1 MSENKNTSM
10 DLSVDLNGLILHN
23 PITVA
28 SGTFGFGR
36 EYGEYVDLNN
46 IGGIM
51 VKGLTLLPRLGND
64 SPRVAETPMG
74 MLNSVGLQ
82 NPGVEHFLR
91 EDLPWLSQF
100 NTKVIANINGTNLE
114 EYCLIAEKTSV
125 KGIHS
130 LELNISCPNVKAG
143 GLAFGT
149 DPEMV
154 YKVTKAV
161 RENTGHH
168 LMVKLS
174 PNVKDIKEIAL
185 AAEAG
190 GADCLSM
197 INTLQGMVIDIDSRK
212 PILARGIGGLSGPA
226 VKPVAVRMVYE
237 AASVVKIPVLGMGG
251 ISNYKD
257 AIEFALAGASAISI
271 GTANF
276 VNPTVTEEVLAG
288 ITMWMRAKGIN
299 SWRELIGT
307 VDFPKATAP
316 SQCNFSID

>member
-1 MSENKNTSM
+1 MSNPIMK
-10 DLSVDLNGLILHN
+10 VDLNGLILHN

-36 EYGEYVDLNN
+36 EYAEYVDLND

-51 VKGLTLLPRLGND
+51 VKGLTLKPRAGNP

-82 NPGVEHFLR
+82 NPGIEYFIEHEIPYLR
-91 EDLPWLSQF
+91 QF
-100 NTKVIANINGTNLE
+100 NTAIIANINGTNIE
-114 EYCLIAEKTSV
+114 EYCEIAEITSKADV
-125 KGIHS
+125 DS

-149 DPEMV
+149 DPNMV

-161 RENTGHH
+161 REASGNKH
-168 LMVKLS
+168 LIVKLS

-185 AAEAG
+185 AAEEA

-197 INTLQGMVIDIDSRK
+197 INTLTGMVIDINSRK
-212 PILARGIGGLSGPA
+212 PILARGIGGMSGPA

-237 AASVVKIPVLGMGG
+237 TAGVVKIPIIGMGG
-251 ISNYKD
+251 ISNYRD
-257 AIEFALAGASAISI
+257 VVEFMLAGAGAISI

-276 VNPTVTEEVLAG
+276 VDPMVTKRVLNDLTSYLKSNN
-288 ITMWMRAKGIN
+288 IDNIN
-299 SWRELIGT
+299 DIVGKVIR
-307 VDFPKATAP
+307 
-316 SQCNFSID
+316 

>member
-1 MSENKNTSM
+1 MSNPIMK
-10 DLSVDLNGLILHN
+10 VDLNGLVLHN

-36 EYGEYVDLNN
+36 EYAEYVDLND

-51 VKGLTLLPRLGND
+51 VKGLTLKPRAGNP

-82 NPGVEHFLR
+82 NPGIEYFIEHEIPYLR
-91 EDLPWLSQF
+91 QF
-100 NTKVIANINGTNLE
+100 NTAIIANINGTNIE
-114 EYCLIAEKTSV
+114 EYCEIAEITSKADV
-125 KGIHS
+125 DS

-149 DPEMV
+149 DPNMV

-161 RENTGHH
+161 REASGNKH
-168 LMVKLS
+168 LIVKLS

-185 AAEAG
+185 AAEEA

-197 INTLQGMVIDIDSRK
+197 INTLTGMVIDINSRT
-212 PILARGIGGLSGPA
+212 PILARGIGGMSGPA

-237 AASVVKIPVLGMGG
+237 TAGVVKIPIIGMGG

-257 AIEFALAGASAISI
+257 VVEFMLAGAGAISI

-276 VNPTVTEEVLAG
+276 VDPRVTKRVLNDLTSYLKSNN
-288 ITMWMRAKGIN
+288 IDNIN
-299 SWRELIGT
+299 DIVGKVIR
-307 VDFPKATAP
+307 
-316 SQCNFSID
+316 

>member
-1 MSENKNTSM
+1 MSKPN
-10 DLSVDLNGLILHN
+10 LQVDLNGLILHN

-36 EYGEYVDLNN
+36 EYAEYVDLND

-51 VKGLTLLPRLGND
+51 VKGLTLKPRAGNP

-82 NPGVEHFLR
+82 NPGIDYFIEHEIPYLR
-91 EDLPWLSQF
+91 QF
-100 NTKVIANINGTNLE
+100 NTAIIANINGTNIE
-114 EYCLIAEKTSV
+114 EYCEIAEITSKADV
-125 KGIHS
+125 DS

-149 DPEMV
+149 DPNMV

-161 RENTGHH
+161 REASGNKH
-168 LMVKLS
+168 LIVKLS

-185 AAEAG
+185 AAEEA

-197 INTLQGMVIDIDSRK
+197 INTLTGMVIDINSRK
-212 PILARGIGGLSGPA
+212 PILARGIGGMSGPA

-237 AASVVKIPVLGMGG
+237 TAGVVNIPIIGMGG
-251 ISNYKD
+251 ITDYKD
-257 AIEFALAGASAISI
+257 AVEFLLAGANAISI

-276 VNPTVTEEVLAG
+276 TDPMVTKRILNNLTSYLKSNN
-288 ITMWMRAKGIN
+288 IDNIN
-299 SWRELIGT
+299 DIVGKVIR
-307 VDFPKATAP
+307 
-316 SQCNFSID
+316 

>member
-1 MSENKNTSM
+1 MSNPN
-10 DLSVDLNGLILHN
+10 LSVDLNGLVLHN

-51 VKGLTLLPRLGND
+51 VKGLTLKPRAGNP

-82 NPGVEHFLR
+82 NPGIEYFIEHEIPFLR
-91 EDLPWLSQF
+91 QF
-100 NTKVIANINGTNLE
+100 KTKIIANINGTNIE
-114 EYCLIAEKTSV
+114 EYCEMAEITSKADV
-125 KGIHS
+125 DS

-149 DPEMV
+149 DPNMV

-161 RENTGHH
+161 REASGNKH
-168 LMVKLS
+168 LIVKLS
-174 PNVKDIKEIAL
+174 PNVTDIKSIAL
-185 AAEAG
+185 AAEEA

-197 INTLQGMVIDIDSRK
+197 INTLTGMVIDIDSRK

-237 AASVVKIPVLGMGG
+237 TAGVVNIPIIGMGG
-251 ISNYKD
+251 ISTYKD
-257 AIEFALAGASAISI
+257 AVEFILAGSNAISI

-276 VNPTVTEEVLAG
+276 VDPTTCQRVLDDLTSYLKSHN
-288 ITMWMRAKGIN
+288 ISDIN
-299 SWRELIGT
+299 DLVGRVIR
-307 VDFPKATAP
+307 
-316 SQCNFSID
+316 

>member
-1 MSENKNTSM
+1 MFKP
-10 DLSVDLNGLILHN
+10 DLKVDLNGLVMNN

-36 EYGEYVDLNN
+36 EYGEYVDLNK

-51 VKGLTLLPRLGND
+51 VKGLTLKPRMGNP

-82 NPGVEHFLR
+82 NPGIEYFMEHEIPFLR
-91 EDLPWLSQF
+91 QYD
-100 NTKVIANINGTNLE
+100 TKIIANINGTNIE
-114 EYCLIAEKTSV
+114 EYCEIAEITSKADV
-125 KGIHS
+125 DS

-149 DPEMV
+149 DPKMV
-154 YKVTKAV
+154 HKITKAV
-161 RENTGHH
+161 REASGNKH
-168 LMVKLS
+168 LIVKLS
-174 PNVKDIKEIAL
+174 PNVKDIKEIAI
-185 AAEAG
+185 AAEEA

-197 INTLQGMVIDIDSRK
+197 INTLTGMVIDINSRK

-237 AASVVKIPVLGMGG
+237 AAGVVNIPIIGMGG
-251 ISNYKD
+251 ISKYED
-257 AIEFALAGASAISI
+257 AVEFLLAGADAFSI

-276 VNPTVTEEVLAG
+276 VDPTVCEKVLNDLTLYMESNN
-288 ITMWMRAKGIN
+288 IRSIK
-299 SWRELIGT
+299 ELVGQVI
-307 VDFPKATAP
+307 K
-316 SQCNFSID
+316 

>member
-1 MSENKNTSM
+1 MFKP
-10 DLSVDLNGLILHN
+10 DLSVDLNGLKMHN

-36 EYGEYVDLNN
+36 EYAEYIDLNK

-51 VKGLTLLPRLGND
+51 VKGLTLKPRLGNA

-82 NPGVEHFLR
+82 NPGIDYFIEHEIPFLR
-91 EDLPWLSQF
+91 QYD
-100 NTKVIANINGTNLE
+100 TKIIANINGTNIE
-114 EYCLIAEKTSV
+114 EYCEIAEITSKADV
-125 KGIHS
+125 DS

-149 DPEMV
+149 DPNMV
-154 YKVTKAV
+154 HKVTKAV
-161 RENTGHH
+161 RAAAGDKH
-168 LMVKLS
+168 LIVKLS
-174 PNVKDIKEIAL
+174 PNVKDIKEIAI
-185 AAEAG
+185 AAEEA

-197 INTLQGMVIDIDSRK
+197 INTLTGMVIDINSRK

-237 AASVVKIPVLGMGG
+237 TAGVVNIPIIGMGG
-251 ISNYKD
+251 ISNYSD
-257 AIEFALAGASAISI
+257 AVEFILAGADAFSI

-276 VNPTVTEEVLAG
+276 VDPTVCEKVLNDL
-288 ITMWMRAKGIN
+288 TLYMESNKIN
-299 SWRELIGT
+299 SIKELVGQVI
-307 VDFPKATAP
+307 K
-316 SQCNFSID
+316 

>member
-1 MSENKNTSM
+1 MSNPN
-10 DLSVDLNGLILHN
+10 LQVDLNGLVLHN

-36 EYGEYVDLNN
+36 EYSEYVDLNN

-51 VKGLTLLPRLGND
+51 VKGLTLKPKAGNP

-82 NPGVEHFLR
+82 NPGIDYFIENEIPFLR
-91 EDLPWLSQF
+91 QF
-100 NTKVIANINGTNLE
+100 KTKIIANINGTNIE
-114 EYCLIAEKTSV
+114 EYCEMAEITSKADV
-125 KGIHS
+125 DS

-161 RENTGHH
+161 RKAAGNKH
-168 LMVKLS
+168 LIVKLS

-185 AAEAG
+185 AAEEA

-197 INTLQGMVIDIDSRK
+197 INTLTGMVIDIDSRK
-212 PILARGIGGLSGPA
+212 PILARGIGGMSGPA
-226 VKPVAVRMVYE
+226 VKPVAVRLVYE
-237 AASVVKIPVLGMGG
+237 AAGVVKIPIIGMGG
-251 ISNYKD
+251 ISNYRD
-257 AIEFALAGASAISI
+257 AVEFMLAGSDAISI

-276 VNPTVTEEVLAG
+276 MDPTVCQKVLDDLTLYMKKNN
-288 ITMWMRAKGIN
+288 IK
-299 SWRELIGT
+299 
-307 VDFPKATAP
+307 
-316 SQCNFSID
+316 SIKDIVGKVVR

>member
-1 MSENKNTSM
+1 MCKAI
-10 DLSVDLNGLILHN
+10 DLSVDLNGLTLHN

-51 VKGLTLLPRLGND
+51 VKGLTLAPRLGND
-64 SPRVAETPMG
+64 GPRVAETPMG

-82 NPGVEHFLR
+82 NPGIEHFLK
-91 EDLPWLSQF
+91 EDLPWLSQYK
-100 NTKVIANINGTNLE
+100 TKVIANINGTTLE
-114 EYCLIAEKTSV
+114 EYCRIAELASV

-161 RENTGHH
+161 RAHTGHH

-190 GADCLSM
+190 GADCLSL

-226 VKPVAVRMVYE
+226 VKPVAMRMVYE
-237 AASVVKIPVLGMGG
+237 AASVVGIPVLGMGG
-251 ISNYKD
+251 ISTYKD
-257 AIEFALAGASAISI
+257 AIEFAIAGAAAISI

-276 VNPTVTEEVLAG
+276 VNPRVTEEVLEG
-288 ITMWMRAKGIN
+288 ILAWMQA
-299 SWRELIGT
+299 REISKWTDLVGT
-307 VDFPKATAP
+307 LDFPKATAP
-316 SQCNFSID
+316 SQCTFSLD

>member
-1 MSENKNTSM
+1 MSKL
-10 DLSVDLNGLILHN
+10 DLSVDLNGLIMKN

-51 VKGLTLLPRLGND
+51 VKGLTLKPRPGNP
-64 SPRVAETPMG
+64 SPRIAETPMG

-82 NPGVEHFLR
+82 NPGIEYFIEHEIPFLR
-91 EDLPWLSQF
+91 QYD
-100 NTKVIANINGTNLE
+100 TKIIANINGTNIE
-114 EYCLIAEKTSV
+114 EYCEIAEITSKADV
-125 KGIHS
+125 DS

-161 RENTGHH
+161 RKASGQKH
-168 LMVKLS
+168 LIVKLS
-174 PNVKDIKEIAL
+174 PNVKDIKEIGL
-185 AAEAG
+185 AAEAA

-197 INTLQGMVIDIDSRK
+197 INTLTGMVIDIDSRK

-237 AASVVKIPVLGMGG
+237 TASVVKIPIIGMGG
-251 ISNYKD
+251 ISTYSD
-257 AIEFALAGASAISI
+257 AVEFLLAGASAFSI

-276 VNPTVTEEVLAG
+276 IDPKVCELVLKDLTSYMNRHNIENIKTLVG
-288 ITMWMRAKGIN
+288 QVIR
-299 SWRELIGT
+299 
-307 VDFPKATAP
+307 P
-316 SQCNFSID
+316 

>member
-1 MSENKNTSM
+1 MNNPN
-10 DLSVDLNGLILHN
+10 LQVDLNGLILHN

-36 EYGEYVDLNN
+36 EYAEYVDLNN

-51 VKGLTLLPRLGND
+51 VKGLTLKPRVGNP

-82 NPGVEHFLR
+82 NPGIEYFIENEIPFLR
-91 EDLPWLSQF
+91 QF
-100 NTKVIANINGTNLE
+100 NTKIIANINGINIE
-114 EYCLIAEKTSV
+114 EYCEMAEITSKADV
-125 KGIHS
+125 DS

-161 RENTGHH
+161 RKAAGDKH
-168 LMVKLS
+168 LIVKLS

-185 AAEAG
+185 AAEEAG
-190 GADCLSM
+190 ANCLSM
-197 INTLQGMVIDIDSRK
+197 INTLTGMVIDINSRK
-212 PILARGIGGLSGPA
+212 PILARGIGGMSGPA
-226 VKPVAVRMVYE
+226 VKPIAVRMVYE
-237 AASVVKIPVLGMGG
+237 TAGVVKIPIIGMGG

-257 AIEFALAGASAISI
+257 AVEFMLAGADAISI

-276 VNPTVTEEVLAG
+276 IDPSVCQKVLDDLTFFMKKNN
-288 ITMWMRAKGIN
+288 IR
-299 SWRELIGT
+299 
-307 VDFPKATAP
+307 
-316 SQCNFSID
+316 SIKDIVGKVIR

>member
-1 MSENKNTSM
+1 MFKP
-10 DLSVDLNGLILHN
+10 DLSVDLNGLKMHN

-36 EYGEYVDLNN
+36 EYAEYIDLNK

-51 VKGLTLLPRLGND
+51 VKGLTLKPRLGNA

-82 NPGVEHFLR
+82 NPGIDYFIEHEIPFLR
-91 EDLPWLSQF
+91 QYD
-100 NTKVIANINGTNLE
+100 TKIIANINGTNIE
-114 EYCLIAEKTSV
+114 EYCEIAEITSKADV
-125 KGIHS
+125 DS

-149 DPEMV
+149 DPNMV
-154 YKVTKAV
+154 HKVTKAV
-161 RENTGHH
+161 RAAAGNKH
-168 LMVKLS
+168 LIVKLS
-174 PNVKDIKEIAL
+174 PNVKDIKEIAI
-185 AAEAG
+185 AAEEA

-197 INTLQGMVIDIDSRK
+197 INTLTGMVIDINSRK

-237 AASVVKIPVLGMGG
+237 TAGVVNIPIIGMGG
-251 ISNYKD
+251 ISNYSD
-257 AIEFALAGASAISI
+257 AVEFILAGADAFSI

-276 VNPTVTEEVLAG
+276 VDPTVCEKVLNDL
-288 ITMWMRAKGIN
+288 TLYMESNKIN
-299 SWRELIGT
+299 SIKELVGQVI
-307 VDFPKATAP
+307 K
-316 SQCNFSID
+316 

>member
-1 MSENKNTSM
+1 MHKI
-10 DLSVDLNGLILHN
+10 DLSVDLNGLKMHN

-36 EYGEYVDLNN
+36 EYAEYIDLNK

-51 VKGLTLLPRLGND
+51 VKGLTLKKRAGNP

-82 NPGVEHFLR
+82 NPGIEYFIEHEIPFLR
-91 EDLPWLSQF
+91 QYD
-100 NTKVIANINGTNLE
+100 TKIIANINGINIE
-114 EYCLIAEKTSV
+114 EYCEIAEITSKADV
-125 KGIHS
+125 DS

-149 DPEMV
+149 DPNMV

-161 RENTGHH
+161 RKAAGDKH
-168 LMVKLS
+168 LIVKLS

-185 AAEAG
+185 AAEEA

-197 INTLQGMVIDIDSRK
+197 INTLTGMVIDVDTRK
-212 PILARGIGGLSGPA
+212 PILARGIGGMSGPA
-226 VKPVAVRMVYE
+226 IKPVAVRMVYE
-237 AASVVKIPVLGMGG
+237 AANVVKIPIIGMGG
-251 ISNYKD
+251 IQNHRD
-257 AIEFALAGASAISI
+257 ALEFILAGADAFSI

-276 VNPTVTEEVLAG
+276 IDPTVCEKVLNDL
-288 ITMWMRAKGIN
+288 TLYMESNK
-299 SWRELIGT
+299 IGT
-307 VDFPKATAP
+307 IKELVG
-316 SQCNFSID
+316 QVVR

>member
-1 MSENKNTSM
+1 MSKP
-10 DLSVDLNGLILHN
+10 DLTVDLNGLVMKN

-36 EYGEYVDLNN
+36 EYAEYIDLNN
-46 IGGIM
+46 LGGIM
-51 VKGLTLLPRLGND
+51 VKGLTLKPRLGNP

-82 NPGVEHFLR
+82 NPGIEYFLEHEVPFLR
-91 EDLPWLSQF
+91 QF
-100 NTKVIANINGTNLE
+100 DTKIIANINGTNIE
-114 EYCLIAEKTSV
+114 EYCEIAEVTSRADV
-125 KGIHS
+125 DS

-161 RENTGHH
+161 RKAAGNKH
-168 LMVKLS
+168 LIVKLS

-185 AAEAG
+185 AAEEA

-197 INTLQGMVIDIDSRK
+197 INTLTGMVIDINSRK

-237 AASVVKIPVLGMGG
+237 TAGVVNIPIIGMGG

-257 AIEFALAGASAISI
+257 AVEFMLAGAGAISI

-276 VNPTVTEEVLAG
+276 IDPTVCQKVLNDL
-288 ITMWMRAKGIN
+288 TLYLKSN
-299 SWRELIGT
+299 SIESVKELVGQVIR
-307 VDFPKATAP
+307 
-316 SQCNFSID
+316 

>member
-1 MSENKNTSM
+1 MSNPNLK
-10 DLSVDLNGLILHN
+10 VDLNGLVLHN

-51 VKGLTLLPRLGND
+51 VKGLTLKPKAGNP

-82 NPGVEHFLR
+82 NPGIEYFIEHEIPFLR
-91 EDLPWLSQF
+91 QY
-100 NTKVIANINGTNLE
+100 NTKIIANINGTNIE
-114 EYCLIAEKTSV
+114 EYCEMAEITSNADV
-125 KGIHS
+125 DS

-149 DPEMV
+149 DPNMV

-161 RENTGHH
+161 RAAAGDKH
-168 LMVKLS
+168 LIVKLS

-185 AAEAG
+185 AAEEA

-197 INTLQGMVIDIDSRK
+197 INTLTGMVIDIDSRK
-212 PILARGIGGLSGPA
+212 PILARGIGGMSGPA

-237 AASVVKIPVLGMGG
+237 TAGVVKIPIIGMGG
-251 ISNYKD
+251 ISNYRD
-257 AIEFALAGASAISI
+257 AVEFILAGANAISV

-276 VNPTVTEEVLAG
+276 VDPTVCQRILDDLTLYLKSNNIES
-288 ITMWMRAKGIN
+288 IQ
-299 SWRELIGT
+299 ELVGQVIR
-307 VDFPKATAP
+307 
-316 SQCNFSID
+316 

>member
-1 MSENKNTSM
+1 MSKL
-10 DLSVDLNGLILHN
+10 DLSVDLNGLKLHN

-51 VKGLTLLPRLGND
+51 VKGLTLKPRAGNP
-64 SPRVAETPMG
+64 SPRIAETPMG

-82 NPGVEHFLR
+82 NPGIEYFIEHEIPFLR
-91 EDLPWLSQF
+91 QY
-100 NTKVIANINGTNLE
+100 NTKIIANINGTNIE
-114 EYCLIAEKTSV
+114 EYCEIAEITSKADV
-125 KGIHS
+125 DS

-154 YKVTKAV
+154 YKITKAV
-161 RENTGHH
+161 RQASGSKH
-168 LMVKLS
+168 LIVKLS

-185 AAEAG
+185 AAESA

-197 INTLQGMVIDIDSRK
+197 INTLTGMAIDIHSRK

-226 VKPVAVRMVYE
+226 VKPVAVKMVYE
-237 AASVVKIPVLGMGG
+237 AASVVNIPIIGMGG
-251 ISNYKD
+251 ISNYAD
-257 AIEFALAGASAISI
+257 AVEFLLAGADAFSI

-276 VNPTVTEEVLAG
+276 IDPKVCEKVLNDLTIYMKSHNIKSIKSLVG
-288 ITMWMRAKGIN
+288 Q
-299 SWRELIGT
+299 LI
-307 VDFPKATAP
+307 K
-316 SQCNFSID
+316 

>member
-1 MSENKNTSM
+1 MSKP
-10 DLSVDLNGLILHN
+10 DLRVDLNGLVMKN

-36 EYGEYVDLNN
+36 EYAEYIDLNN
-46 IGGIM
+46 LGGIM
-51 VKGLTLLPRLGND
+51 VKGLTLKPRLGNP

-82 NPGVEHFLR
+82 NPGIEYFLEHEVPFLR
-91 EDLPWLSQF
+91 QF
-100 NTKVIANINGTNLE
+100 DTKIIANINGTNIE
-114 EYCLIAEKTSV
+114 EYCEIAEVTSRADV
-125 KGIHS
+125 DS

-161 RENTGHH
+161 RKASGNKH
-168 LMVKLS
+168 LIVKLS

-185 AAEAG
+185 AAEEA

-197 INTLQGMVIDIDSRK
+197 INTLTGMVIDINSRK

-237 AASVVKIPVLGMGG
+237 TAGVVNIPIIGMGG

-257 AIEFALAGASAISI
+257 AVEFMLAGAGAISI

-276 VNPTVTEEVLAG
+276 IDPTVCQKVLNDL
-288 ITMWMRAKGIN
+288 TLYLKSN
-299 SWRELIGT
+299 SIESVKELVGQVIR
-307 VDFPKATAP
+307 
-316 SQCNFSID
+316 

>member
-1 MSENKNTSM
+1 MSNPN
-10 DLSVDLNGLILHN
+10 LQVDLNGLVLHN

-36 EYGEYVDLNN
+36 EYAEYVDLNN

-51 VKGLTLLPRLGND
+51 VKGLTLKPRAGNP

-82 NPGVEHFLR
+82 NPGIEYFIENEIPFLR
-91 EDLPWLSQF
+91 QF
-100 NTKVIANINGTNLE
+100 NTKIIANINGTNIE
-114 EYCLIAEKTSV
+114 EYCEMAEITSRADV
-125 KGIHS
+125 DS

-154 YKVTKAV
+154 HKVTKAV
-161 RENTGHH
+161 RKAAGNKH
-168 LMVKLS
+168 LIVKLS

-185 AAEAG
+185 AAEEA

-197 INTLQGMVIDIDSRK
+197 INTLTGMVIDIDSRK
-212 PILARGIGGLSGPA
+212 PILARGIGGMSGPA
-226 VKPVAVRMVYE
+226 VKPVAVRLVYE
-237 AASVVKIPVLGMGG
+237 AAGVVNIPIIGMGG
-251 ISNYKD
+251 ISNYRD
-257 AIEFALAGASAISI
+257 AVEFMLAGSDAISI

-276 VNPTVTEEVLAG
+276 MDPTVCQKVLDDLTLYMKKNN
-288 ITMWMRAKGIN
+288 IK
-299 SWRELIGT
+299 
-307 VDFPKATAP
+307 
-316 SQCNFSID
+316 SIKDIVGKVVR